1 MENAVTAYDP
11 EGAAALL
18 KEAGYEDTD
27 QDGILDKDGE
37 PLSIHAITY
46 SYNTECLQLADMM
59 QAELADIG
67 IDMQIETFDVLD
79 DSLTNGAFD
88 MAILNYAMAP
98 TGSAQYMISMM
109 FETNGSNNYGHY
121 SNATVDELSEKLKA
135 TFDEKE
141 RIDITKQVCA
151 ELLKDRAFD
160 FVADQQL
167 ICAYSKK
174 VSGFEINPSEYYLMT
189 NEIDIEE

>member
-1 MENAVTAYDP
+1 
-11 EGAAALL
+11 
-18 KEAGYEDTD
+18 
-27 QDGILDKDGE
+27 
-37 PLSIHAITY
+37 
-46 SYNTECLQLADMM
+46 
-59 QAELADIG
+59 
-67 IDMQIETFDVLD
+67 
-79 DSLTNGAFD
+79 

-141 RIDITKQVCA
+141 RTDITKQVCA

>member
-1 MENAVTAYDP
+1 
-11 EGAAALL
+11 
-18 KEAGYEDTD
+18 
-27 QDGILDKDGE
+27 
-37 PLSIHAITY
+37 
-46 SYNTECLQLADMM
+46 MM

-88 MAILNYAMAP
+88 MAIMNYAMAP

-141 RIDITKQVCA
+141 RTDITKQVCA